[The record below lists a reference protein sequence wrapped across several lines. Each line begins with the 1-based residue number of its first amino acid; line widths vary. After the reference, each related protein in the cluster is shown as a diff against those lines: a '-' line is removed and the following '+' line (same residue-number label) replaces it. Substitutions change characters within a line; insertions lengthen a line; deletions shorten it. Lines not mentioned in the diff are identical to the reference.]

1 MPSNKVRTRFAPSPT
16 GYMHVGN
23 LRPALYPYLMEK
35 HEGGTFILRIE
46 DTDQGRYVE
55 GAVDVIYNTLRETG
69 LLWDE
74 GPDVGGPVGPY
85 VQSERMGMFKQYAE
99 QLVAE
104 GKAYYCFCTEER
116 LEALRAEQRANV
128 EMTHYDGCCRD
139 LPKEEVEKRLA
150 AGEPYVIRQ
159 KIPREGVTGFDDV
172 VYGHIEV
179 NNSEMDDQILIK
191 TDGMPTYNFAN
202 VVDDH
207 LMGITHVIRGSEYLS
222 STPKYNLLYQAFG
235 WEIPTYIH
243 CPPVMKDAQNKL
255 SKRNG
260 DASYQDLVAKGYLT
274 EAILNY
280 ICLLGWSPKGEYAEQ
295 LVAEGKAYYCFCT
308 EERLEALHAEQR
320 AHGEMTHYDGCCRD
334 LPREE
339 VEKRLA
345 AGEPYVIRQKIP
357 REGVTGFDDMVYGHI
372 EVNNS
377 EMDDQILIKTDGMPT
392 YNFANVVDDHLMGI
406 THVIRGSEYLS
417 STPKYNLLYQAF
429 GWNIPNYIHCP
440 PVMKDAQNKL
450 SKRNGDA
457 SYQDLVAK
465 GYLTEAILNYICL
478 LGWSP
483 KGEYAEQEI
492 FSLADLVKIW
502 TPDGISKS
510 PAIFDPLKLR
520 AINAEYIRRLS
531 PEEFLAKAE
540 PWIDSA
546 VHTPINK
553 KLLCANLQPR
563 CEVLGEIPE
572 QLDFFD
578 AMPEYDVSLY
588 ANKKQKTTPES
599 AKEAL
604 EALLPVLS
612 DEALDFNDRDT
623 VFDACKAKAEELGK
637 KNGWLLY
644 PLGIALSGKQ
654 RTPGGGTDLACMMG
668 RETTLERVKA
678 AIEKL
683 NG

>member
-1 MPSNKVRTRFAPSPT
+1 MSDAAYFTEMEAKIPTGKVRTRFAPSPT
-16 GYMHVGN
+16 GYMHIGN
-23 LRPALYPYLMEK
+23 LRTALYTWLIARS
-35 HEGGTFILRIE
+35 HGGTFILRIE
-46 DTDQGRYVE
+46 DTDQGRLVE
-55 GAVDVIYNTLRETG
+55 GATDVIYRTMTECHLNH
-69 LLWDE
+69 DE
-74 GPDVGGPVGPY
+74 GPDIGGPVAPY
-85 VQSERMGMFKQYAE
+85 IQSQRRDTYGKYAR
-99 QLVAE
+99 LLAE
-104 GKAYYCFCTEER
+104 KGGAYYCFCEKCASEEDTGDFD
-116 LEALRAEQRANV
+116 RA
-128 EMTHYDGCCRD
+128 DDPCRD
-139 LPKEEVEKRLA
+139 LPLEDTLRRAE

-235 WEIPTYIH
+235 WDIPTYIH

-274 EAILNY
+274 EA
-280 ICLLGWSPKGEYAEQ
+280 
-295 LVAEGKAYYCFCT
+295 V
-308 EERLEALHAEQR
+308 
-320 AHGEMTHYDGCCRD
+320 
-334 LPREE
+334 
-339 VEKRLA
+339 
-345 AGEPYVIRQKIP
+345 
-357 REGVTGFDDMVYGHI
+357 
-372 EVNNS
+372 
-377 EMDDQILIKTDGMPT
+377 
-392 YNFANVVDDHLMGI
+392 
-406 THVIRGSEYLS
+406 
-417 STPKYNLLYQAF
+417 
-429 GWNIPNYIHCP
+429 
-440 PVMKDAQNKL
+440 
-450 SKRNGDA
+450 
-457 SYQDLVAK
+457 
-465 GYLTEAILNYICL
+465 LNYICL

-492 FSLADLVKIW
+492 FSLPELVKIW
-502 TPDGISKS
+502 SPEGISKS

-531 PEEFLAKAE
+531 PEEFQKKAE

-546 VHTPINK
+546 VHSAIDK

-588 ANKKQKTTPES
+588 ANKKQKTTPET

-612 DEALDFNDRDT
+612 DETLDFANRDA

-668 RETTLERVKA
+668 REKTLQRVQD
-678 AIEKL
+678 AIAKL